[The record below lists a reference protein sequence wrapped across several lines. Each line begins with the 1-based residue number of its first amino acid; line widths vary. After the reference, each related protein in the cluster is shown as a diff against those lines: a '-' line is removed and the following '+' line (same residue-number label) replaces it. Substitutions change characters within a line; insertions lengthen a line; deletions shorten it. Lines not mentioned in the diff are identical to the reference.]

1 VALVERKTSMKA
13 DEILKAAS
21 DRLSV
26 ITESCREGK
35 VLEGMLNAAKNK
47 APSKRASDL
56 LLKAEERLREIV
68 PFCIEGSILVAMV
81 EAGESAVHFDPCPTR
96 FETRVAPDEKKAF
109 ECRFPFPGRAV
120 SFSVLPEDAQAFE
133 VLGITIGL
141 ISVLVGT
148 APASELS
155 GKIPFALLRPE
166 EGITIFPMTPILFHV
181 ENRSKNA
188 ATFSVVIRTRLIDT

>member
-1 VALVERKTSMKA
+1 
-13 DEILKAAS
+13 
-21 DRLSV
+21 
-26 ITESCREGK
+26 
-35 VLEGMLNAAKNK
+35 
-47 APSKRASDL
+47 
-56 LLKAEERLREIV
+56 LREID
-68 PFCIEGSILVAMV
+68 PFCVEGSILVAMV

-96 FETRVAPDEKKAF
+96 FETRVAPDEKKVF
-109 ECRFPFPGRAV
+109 ECCFPFPGRAV

-166 EGITIFPMTPILFHV
+166 EGITIFPMTPIRFHV
-181 ENRSKNA
+181 ENRSKKA